1 MVLILIIIN
10 SVVYPPAKQVVLL
23 FRTLCVLNCPLGR
36 NKNHRKGD
44 SDCYY
49 TACGFFQHLR
59 VLKDMID
66 HLYGS
71 CEIETIG
78 DPFIDRDTK

>member
-1 MVLILIIIN
+1 MKDSL
-10 SVVYPPAKQVVLL
+10 
-23 FRTLCVLNCPLGR
+23 RTYSAIHMNP

-44 SDCYY
+44 SDCYF